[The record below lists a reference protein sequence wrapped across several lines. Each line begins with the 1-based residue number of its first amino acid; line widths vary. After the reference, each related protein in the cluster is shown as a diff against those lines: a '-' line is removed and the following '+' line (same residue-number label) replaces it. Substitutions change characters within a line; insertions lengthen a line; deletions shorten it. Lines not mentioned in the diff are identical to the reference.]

1 MNTVH
6 MAREVLSMIQDGKSR
21 IMFTLHPNNLH
32 QLTYVRIY
40 IDTLPCDKLFKTFL
54 YEYMPTERRVFR
66 YDK

>member
-1 MNTVH
+1 
-6 MAREVLSMIQDGKSR
+6 MIQDGKSR